1 MFSKKKIDALFGFK
15 DKDLAHMANEVGDC
29 VEAKKDIFIDFGE
42 GAEEIDDV
50 LYDDYNKKATFF
62 YKFGSD
68 RRSITLWESDNPT
81 FYFNSML
88 GFYKLNPIRQ
98 KREIKDNKTTTTL
111 DLDGFFEHC
120 KATLA
125 CGNLMAILYNGEI
138 GVVCSINRVYDDGS
152 VEFRF
157 SNFPRHFSHSAIIL
171 KPEGEWEFTR
181 EYPDIGQVSDK
192 PWVAKQKAPI
202 KKGCFGR
209 EFLKEVWLELKKFG
223 SQAKI
228 RIGDDTYYFVS
239 ATVNQNADRMTA
251 YVSSNFGTTD
261 RFVFPMSMQWNFD
274 KKFGAWVPDFFEDV
288 IYLAL
293 DIILEL
299 NKNRDANHYVSGVQ
313 MKYLDSARVPIID
326 GAIFRFEDKHGDSK
340 VFVSTPE
347 TKLRVLKLGDET
359 QLHLEHT
366 RKMKVD

>member
-1 MFSKKKIDALFGFK
+1 MFSKKQIDALFGFK
-15 DKDLAHMANEVGDC
+15 DKTLVHIVNEVGDC

-50 LYDDYNKKATFF
+50 LYDNYNKNATFF

-81 FYFNSML
+81 FYFNSTL

-98 KREIKDNKTTTTL
+98 KREVKDNKTTTTL

-120 KATLA
+120 EATLA
-125 CGNLMAILYNGEI
+125 CGNRIEILYNGEI
-138 GVVCSINRVYDDGS
+138 GEVSSINRVYDNGS

-157 SNFPRHFSHSAIIL
+157 ANYPRHFPHSAIIL
-171 KPEGEWEFTR
+171 NPLGKWEFTR
-181 EYPDIGQVSDK
+181 EYPGIGQASDK
-192 PWVAKQKAPI
+192 PWVVKQKAPI

-209 EFLKEVWLELKKFG
+209 EFLNEVGLELKKFG

-228 RIGDDTYYFVS
+228 RIGDDTYHFVS
-239 ATVNQNADRMTA
+239 ATINQTADQMMA
-251 YVSSNFGTTD
+251 YVSSNLGTAD
-261 RFVFPMSMQWNFD
+261 HFIFPMSMQWNFD

-288 IYLAL
+288 IYPTL

-299 NKNRDANHYVSGVQ
+299 NKTQNATCYVSGIQ
-313 MKYLDSARVPIID
+313 MKYSDSARVPIIK
-326 GAIFRFEDKHGDSK
+326 GAIFRFYDKHGDLE
-340 VFVSTPE
+340 VFHSTPE
-347 TKLRVLKLGDET
+347 TKLRVIKLGDET
-359 QLHLEHT
+359 QLHLEHA
-366 RKMKVD
+366 RKMKLD

>member
-1 MFSKKKIDALFGFK
+1 MFSKNQIDALFGFK

-62 YKFGSD
+62 YKFGAD

-81 FYFNSML
+81 FHFNDTL

-98 KREIKDNKTTTTL
+98 KREVKDNKTTTTL

-120 KATLA
+120 EATLV
-125 CGNLMAILYNGEI
+125 CENPMPIQVDGDEVDVLSIDRDLESGDVTLKVRHGRYQHVNTE
-138 GVVCSINRVYDDGS
+138 VVLER
-152 VEFRF
+152 
-157 SNFPRHFSHSAIIL
+157 A
-171 KPEGEWEFTR
+171 GEWEFTR
-181 EYPDIGQVSDK
+181 EYPGIGQASDK
-192 PWVAKQKAPI
+192 PWVLKQKAPI

-209 EFLKEVWLELKKFG
+209 EFLKEVGLELKKFG

-228 RIGDDTYYFVS
+228 RIGDDTYHFVS
-239 ATVNQNADRMTA
+239 ATVNQTADQMTA
-251 YVSSNFGTTD
+251 YVCSNLGTTD
-261 RFVFPMSMQWNFD
+261 HFIFPMSMQWNFD

-288 IYLAL
+288 IYPTL

-299 NKNRDANHYVSGVQ
+299 NKNRNATHYVSGVQ
-313 MKYLDSARVPIID
+313 MKYMDSARVPIIN
-326 GAIFRFEDKHGDSK
+326 GAIFRFSDKHCNVK
-340 VFVSTPE
+340 VFHSTPE

-359 QLHLEHT
+359 QLHLEHA
-366 RKMKVD
+366 RKMKFD